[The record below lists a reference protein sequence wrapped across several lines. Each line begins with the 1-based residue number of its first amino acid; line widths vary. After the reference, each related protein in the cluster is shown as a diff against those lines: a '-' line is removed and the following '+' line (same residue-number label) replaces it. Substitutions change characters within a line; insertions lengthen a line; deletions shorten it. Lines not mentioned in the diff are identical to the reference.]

1 MIPDGLLGDVKLPAR
16 RLGVRCSAVDS
27 SEESDD
33 ESVFK
38 AVGGGVAAYVVWSDT
53 ANLKSV
59 LSEPQ
64 YFLRSDTMSVASE
77 GSKTPEG
84 SRRPVPGLS
93 SKEVMDHWY
102 IDDTT
107 WENWEKSWEKGHRGS
122 RTEVG
127 FFHPFPS
134 LP

>member
-38 AVGGGVAAYVVWSDT
+38 AVAVAAYVVRSDT
-53 ANLKSV
+53 SSLKSV

-64 YFLRSDTMSVASE
+64 DFSRSDTMSVASE
-77 GSKTPEG
+77 GSNAPEG

-93 SKEVMDHWY
+93 SKEVIDHWY